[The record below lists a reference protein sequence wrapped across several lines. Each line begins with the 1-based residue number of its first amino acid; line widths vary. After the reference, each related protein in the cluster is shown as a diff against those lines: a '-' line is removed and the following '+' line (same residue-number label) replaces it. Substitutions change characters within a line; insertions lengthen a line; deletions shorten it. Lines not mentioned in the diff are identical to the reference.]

1 MNNIQIFY
9 DGVDLE
15 FISKNEN
22 NLIKGI
28 TTNPTLMNKGGI
40 KDYEDF
46 SKMLIEAFPNG
57 PLSLEVFSDEFGEMR
72 EQALK
77 INSWGNNVYIKI
89 PITNSKG
96 DSSKDLIKDLIDE
109 GVKMNVTAVFT
120 LEQFKYISE
129 CFENTENNIISVFCG
144 RIADSG
150 INPEIVAKSFVDF
163 KNKESLN
170 VNILWA
176 TAKKIYNLIQA
187 ANAGCE
193 IITLDKTLIDK
204 IKNIGKDLNS
214 FSLETVKMFYEDA
227 ISAGYKI

>member
-15 FISKNEN
+15 FISKNKN

-40 KDYEDF
+40 KDYEGF

-77 INSWGNNVYIKI
+77 INSWSNVYIKI

-96 DSSKDLIKDLIDE
+96 ASSKDLIKDLVDE
-109 GVKMNVTAVFT
+109 GVKINVTAVFT
-120 LEQFKYISE
+120 LDQFKYISGALK
-129 CFENTENNIISVFCG
+129 TQKII
-144 RIADSG
+144 
-150 INPEIVAKSFVDF
+150 
-163 KNKESLN
+163 
-170 VNILWA
+170 
-176 TAKKIYNLIQA
+176 
-187 ANAGCE
+187 
-193 IITLDKTLIDK
+193 
-204 IKNIGKDLNS
+204 
-214 FSLETVKMFYEDA
+214 
-227 ISAGYKI
+227 